1 MKSKIWIIIT
11 VFTVLASCSM
21 NDLDPVVSNEKDI
34 ATNISNI
41 EDLQGIANGI
51 YDRMTV
57 TTYYGR
63 NLIIYGEVRADNCF
77 ANGRSGRF
85 MSEAAMK
92 VSPDASNGP
101 WDAMYAVIASCN
113 IIIGQDPV
121 TIEGDQQKI
130 KQVTGQAYIARAM
143 AHFDLL
149 RLYGQQHVGGTLGIP
164 YIREYVSGQTAPARN
179 SVDENRMA
187 IFEDIE
193 TGLAIMTEPNNP
205 KTKQQISTFAG
216 YALKARVALYF
227 KEWEKA
233 KTAALAVINSG
244 KFSVV
249 DSANFVGSWK
259 TKNNTNSIFELAFST
274 NDNLGVNG
282 LQNIY
287 RGAQYGDIE
296 VLDNLLTIF
305 DDEDVRKSTGMI
317 GFETVLG
324 VKRLRNL
331 GKYPSADFSDN
342 VALFRIEEQV
352 LILAEAKFELGEAD
366 AIEIL
371 NLIPAKRGVASY
383 SAITKEN
390 ILKERRRE
398 LCFEG
403 FRFDDLLRTGSDIP
417 LVDPI
422 KQTHGGPEY
431 GSYNLAFPI
440 PGVELNANKNMV
452 QNKDY

>member
-1 MKSKIWIIIT
+1 
-11 VFTVLASCSM
+11 
-21 NDLDPVVSNEKDI
+21 
-34 ATNISNI
+34 
-41 EDLQGIANGI
+41 
-51 YDRMTV
+51 
-57 TTYYGR
+57 
-63 NLIIYGEVRADNCF
+63 
-77 ANGRSGRF
+77 
-85 MSEAAMK
+85 
-92 VSPDASNGP
+92 
-101 WDAMYAVIASCN
+101 
-113 IIIGQDPV
+113 
-121 TIEGDQQKI
+121 
-130 KQVTGQAYIARAM
+130 
-143 AHFDLL
+143 
-149 RLYGQQHVGGTLGIP
+149 
-164 YIREYVSGQTAPARN
+164 
-179 SVDENRMA
+179 
-187 IFEDIE
+187 
-193 TGLAIMTEPNNP
+193 MTEPNNP